1 MDEMRRSRPRALLL
15 LVLVAGCHD
24 AAPAEDLAA
33 ARDGGSESLTFPD
46 RSADARP
53 PDAPRDTRA
62 GPVYF
67 AVNHLLCTGQSLS
80 VGSGGSPAL
89 STTQPFA
96 NKMFNTGVL
105 AGGTNLTS
113 FVPLVEA
120 AVETMSSGLAN
131 QVTKLASEVVLKAL
145 PPPENTH
152 ALLVSCHGVG
162 GQPYSALKKGTTPYA
177 NGLAQMKAAQSISTT
192 QKLSYVIRGVT
203 AVHGESDQSSGNT
216 AYAANLATWQ
226 SDYETD
232 AKALTGQTEPV
243 PFFHTQISCWTKY
256 NSKTSTI
263 PLQQLQASVTSG
275 GKIVMVGPKYFLP
288 YTDGVHL
295 TNVGYRWM
303 GEYYAKAYTRV
314 ILERAAWEPLRPT
327 TVTRSGAVITVQFIV
342 PSPPLVLDT
351 TRVSDP
357 GHNGFEYWDDSAAPP
372 AISKVA
378 LAGADKVEITLASA
392 PAGKTRSI
400 RYAYTGTVG
409 AAAGPTT
416 GPRGNLRDSDAAV
429 SRDGKPLFNWAV
441 HFAETVP

>member
-1 MDEMRRSRPRALLL
+1 MVQMRCLWALLL
-15 LVLVAGCHD
+15 LLLVAGCPG
-24 AAPAEDLAA
+24 AVPAVDLAA
-33 ARDGGSESLTFPD
+33 QDAGAESLSFPD
-46 RSADARP
+46 RRADAP
-53 PDAPRDTRA
+53 PLDAARDTRA

-80 VGSGGSPAL
+80 VGSGGAPPL
-89 STTQPFA
+89 STTQPYS

-120 AVETMSSGLAN
+120 SVETMSSGLAN
-131 QVTKLASEVVLKAL
+131 QVTKLASEVVLPAL

-203 AVHGESDQSSGNT
+203 CVHGESDHSSGNT

-232 AKALTGQTEPV
+232 ARALTGQTDPV
-243 PFFHTQISCWTKY
+243 RFFHTQISCWTKY
-256 NSKTSTI
+256 SSATSTI
-263 PLQQLQASVTSG
+263 PSQQLQASVASG

-295 TNVGYRWM
+295 TNVGYRWL
-303 GEYYAKAYTRV
+303 GEYYAKAYSRV
-314 ILERAAWEPLRPT
+314 VLERGAWEPLRPRS
-327 TVTRSGAVITVQFIV
+327 VTRSGAVITVQFIV
-342 PSPPLVLDT
+342 PVPPLVLDT

-357 GHNGFEYWDDSAAPP
+357 GHHGFEYWDDSTAPP
-372 AISKVA
+372 AITKVA
-378 LAGADKVEITLASA
+378 LAGADSVEITLASA

-400 RYAYTGTVG
+400 RYAYTGLVG

-441 HFAETVP
+441 HFAEAVP